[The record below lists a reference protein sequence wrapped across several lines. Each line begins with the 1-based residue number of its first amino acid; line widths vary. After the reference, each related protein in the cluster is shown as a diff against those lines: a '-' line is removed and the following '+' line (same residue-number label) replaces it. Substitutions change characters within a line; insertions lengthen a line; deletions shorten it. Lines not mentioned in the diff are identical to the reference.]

1 MYFGMSLGR
10 TGLDFRQMVVPI
22 FENAIYDRISVMICQ
37 AHEVFKESPQQSS
50 RNDGTLL
57 TYPALAQLYNRYMH
71 AFNVFNCLNVAIE
84 SLCSIGDQKTFDGVV

>member
-22 FENAIYDRISVMICQ
+22 FEKAIYDRISVMISQ
-37 AHEVFKESPQQSS
+37 AHKVFRESPQQFS

-71 AFNVFNCLNVAIE
+71 AFNVFYSLNVAIE
-84 SLCSIGDQKTFDGVV
+84 SLRAIGY